1 MRIDLNGNVGE
12 SFGSWTAGEDG
23 SMLRVVTT
31 ANVACGFHA
40 GDPTAM
46 HGACLVAVQRRLRI
60 GALVGYRDLHGFGER
75 YLAIDPEDLLNE
87 VIYQL
92 GALDGIALSVGGKL
106 ACVRLAGALGEAVS
120 QNPEQ
125 ANAVIDAIK
134 AYDDSLTLIVKQG
147 SWFAHLADTSALET
161 VVEAD
166 ATTPQLVEEALV
178 AVRSGAVGSLH
189 LGPETMEVRQY
200 LNEIGVT
207 VGS

>member
-1 MRIDLNGNVGE
+1 M
-12 SFGSWTAGEDG
+12 
-23 SMLRVVTT
+23 
-31 ANVACGFHA
+31 
-40 GDPTAM
+40 
-46 HGACLVAVQRRLRI
+46 
-60 GALVGYRDLHGFGER
+60 
-75 YLAIDPEDLLNE
+75 
-87 VIYQL
+87 
-92 GALDGIALSVGGKL
+92 LDGIALSVGGQ
-106 ACVRLAGALGEAVS
+106 ARLRPPGRCLGEAVS

-166 ATTPQLVEEALV
+166 ATTPPQLVEEALV